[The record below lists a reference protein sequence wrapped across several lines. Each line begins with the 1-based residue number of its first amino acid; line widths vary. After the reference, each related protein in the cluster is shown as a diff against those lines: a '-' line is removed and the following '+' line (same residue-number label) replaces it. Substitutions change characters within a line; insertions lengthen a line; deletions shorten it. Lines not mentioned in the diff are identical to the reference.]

1 MNQNRRWIVIAG
13 LSLLALGGGLAAV
26 AQTEAK
32 PKETVITSKRFEY
45 DAKRNQA
52 KFEGNVVVID
62 ERLSLR
68 AEEMLINFTREHEV
82 RTIYAYGDEVLL
94 HQTGR
99 SAGCRV
105 MTYDVEDG
113 QMVLKE
119 DAWVKQGENVL
130 RGKVIRIWRDSERIT
145 SDSNVTFRIYF
156 NEDQNG
162 GSILPSGN

>member
-1 MNQNRRWIVIAG
+1 MNHIAG
-13 LSLLALGGGLAAV
+13 RGVMFAVLILAVGGGLAAP
-26 AQTEAK
+26 AQDSAK
-32 PKETVITSKRFEY
+32 VKETVITSKRFEY

-105 MTYDVEDG
+105 MTYDVDDG
-113 QMVLKE
+113 RMILKE
-119 DAWVKQGENVL
+119 DAWVKQGDNVL
-130 RGKVIRIWRDSERIT
+130 RGDVIRIWRDSERIT
-145 SDSNVTFRIYF
+145 SDSNVTFRIYMPEGE
-156 NEDQNG
+156 EDK
-162 GSILPSGN
+162 SILPADH